1 MNQEEAYVPDPTATL
16 PFKRQSDP
24 DESPVARPGPT
35 PSIPSL
41 EDDSPSSATRRRIQA
56 SPQFSAVSFVLG
68 LFAGVTITSAV
79 AGMVITVMMLVG

>member
-1 MNQEEAYVPDPTATL
+1 MSQEEAYVPDPTATL
-16 PFKRQSDP
+16 PFKRQRDS
-24 DESPVARPGPT
+24 DESPAARPSPT
-35 PSIPSL
+35 PSLPSL
-41 EDDSPSSATRRRIQA
+41 EDESPSSATRRRVQS